1 MQNRTKGT
9 FYMRKPTMDVNKVKG
24 EILKL
29 KGKYVEMAVNKGRR
43 KITKY
48 EGVLEDIYNSVFV
61 VKVMNVANVDKL
73 SYSYSDV
80 LCGDVKIA
88 QKEVNQPN

>member
-1 MQNRTKGT
+1 
-9 FYMRKPTMDVNKVKG
+9 MRKPTMDLNEVKA

-48 EGVLEDIYNSVFV
+48 EGVLEDLYNSVFV
-61 VKVMNVANVDKL
+61 VRITNAQKIEKMSC
-73 SYSYSDV
+73 SYTDV
-80 LCGDVKIA
+80 LCGDVKIKVKA
-88 QKEVNQPN
+88 

>member
-1 MQNRTKGT
+1 
-9 FYMRKPTMDVNKVKG
+9 MRKPTMDLNQVKT

-29 KGKYVEMAVNKGRR
+29 KGKYIEMEVNKGRK
-43 KITKY
+43 KITHY

-61 VKVMNVANVDKL
+61 VRLLNSTKNEKL

-80 LCGDVKIA
+80 LCGDVKIEV
-88 QKEVNQPN
+88 KE